1 MRKNQSFWQWLC
13 LCIAVSVPA
22 VPAFSQNPSIDL
34 QPRLL
39 VLGDS
44 LSAGYGVEAGRR
56 WVDLLQRRLESEGYS
71 YRVIN
76 ASVTGETSRGGLSR
90 LRDLL
95 ATHQPQIVILELG
108 GNDGLRGFAPSN
120 LQKNLE
126 QMIALAQAAQARV
139 LLLGIVIPANYGEV
153 YRARFAEVFRDLR
166 DETGVATLLDFLGPI
181 PLQPELMLDD
191 GIHPNAA
198 AQGQMLERVW
208 PHLQPLL

>member
-1 MRKNQSFWQWLC
+1 M
-13 LCIAVSVPA
+13 CIAVSVPA
-22 VPAFSQNPSIDL
+22 APAFSQNPSVDL

-90 LRDLL
+90 LPDLL

-126 QMIALAQAAQARV
+126 QMIALAQAEEARV
-139 LLLGIVIPANYGEV
+139 LLLGVVIPANYGEV
-153 YRARFAEVFRDLR
+153 YRARFTAVFSDLQK
-166 DETGVATLLDFLGPI
+166 EEGVAALLDFLGPI

-198 AQGQMLERVW
+198 AQGQILERVW

>member
-1 MRKNQSFWQWLC
+1 M
-13 LCIAVSVPA
+13 CIAVSVPVA
-22 VPAFSQNPSIDL
+22 PAFSQNPSVDL

-90 LRDLL
+90 LPDLL

-126 QMIALAQAAQARV
+126 QMIALAQAEEARV
-139 LLLGIVIPANYGEV
+139 LLLGVVIPANYGEV
-153 YRARFAEVFRDLR
+153 YRARFTAVFSDLQK
-166 DETGVATLLDFLGPI
+166 EEGVAALLDFLGPI

-198 AQGQMLERVW
+198 AQGQILERVW